1 MLYISDA
8 DADADTSEDEA
19 IDESWATN
27 YKDATKKYDQFYRAD
42 VNVIHISSIYINN
55 KNEIQQIT
63 RDPKELSVS
72 NYLTKDEITEF
83 IKCKMKGYN
92 EKVNIKNISICKY
105 NINIEPENVEYFLK
119 SNHNFNYLTPV
130 QKIKDIFFEQTITF
144 FNDINEVFILFYLI

>member
-1 MLYISDA
+1 MLDIAEA
-8 DADADTSEDEA
+8 DEDEA

-27 YKDATKKYDQFYRAD
+27 YKNANKEYDQFYRAD

-72 NYLTKDEITEF
+72 NSLTKHEITEF
-83 IKCKMKGYN
+83 IKCKMKGLNDN
-92 EKVNIKNISICKY
+92 ENIKNMSIFKY
-105 NINIEPENVEYFLK
+105 NINIDPENVEYFLK

-130 QKIKDIFFEQTITF
+130 QKIKDILFEQTITF
-144 FNDINEVFILFYLI
+144 FNDLNEVFILFYLL

>member
-1 MLYISDA
+1 MLDIS

-27 YKDATKKYDQFYRAD
+27 YKNANKKYDQFYRED

-72 NYLTKDEITEF
+72 NYLTKHEITEF
-83 IKCKMKGYN
+83 IKCKMKGDN
-92 EKVNIKNISICKY
+92 ENVNIKNISICKY
-105 NINIEPENVEYFLK
+105 NINIDPENVEYFLK

-144 FNDINEVFILFYLI
+144 FNDLNELFILFYLI